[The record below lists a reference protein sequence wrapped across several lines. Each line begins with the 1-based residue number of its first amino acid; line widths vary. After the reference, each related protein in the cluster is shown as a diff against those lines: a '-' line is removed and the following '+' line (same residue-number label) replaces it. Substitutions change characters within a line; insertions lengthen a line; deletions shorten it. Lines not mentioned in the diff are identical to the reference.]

1 MTEFEKGFFYKLIE
15 DIVIKFSIRYV
26 DDALL
31 IIKRSDIAFIVN
43 K

>member
-1 MTEFEKGFFYKLIE
+1 MTEFEKGLFYKLIE
-15 DIVIKFSIRYV
+15 DIIIKFSIRYV